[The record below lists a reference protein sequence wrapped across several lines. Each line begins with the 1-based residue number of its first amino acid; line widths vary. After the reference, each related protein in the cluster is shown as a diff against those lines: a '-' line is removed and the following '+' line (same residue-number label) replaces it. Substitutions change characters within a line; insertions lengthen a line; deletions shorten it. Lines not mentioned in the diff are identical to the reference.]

1 MVYTHFGRI
10 TKQWCGSTHLRIGS
24 RGQPRPNKGFSV
36 KHFDTVGSA
45 LECCRW
51 WKFLRRG
58 TLARI
63 LNLQSSSAEASVPG
77 SCQCALL
84 MQLVVT
90 STHIHN
96 VENGS
101 AKLNDQQL
109 SVLSSYL
116 GVSFQPRKAPRYRRI

>member
-36 KHFDTVGSA
+36 KQFATVGSA

-63 LNLQSSSAEASVPG
+63 LNLQSPSAEASDP
-77 SCQCALL
+77 
-84 MQLVVT
+84 VT

-96 VENGS
+96 VEKGR
-101 AKLNDQQL
+101 AKLSDDQL